1 MGNFEPG
8 EIESSNKPGEG
19 GLAYELPP
27 DQQVTKICNCFLN
40 CKLAI
45 AFNCF

>member
-1 MGNFEPG
+1 MGNFEPE

-27 DQQVTKICNCFLN
+27 DQQVTTI
-40 CKLAI
+40 
-45 AFNCF
+45 

>member
-1 MGNFEPG
+1 MKNFEFIFSIFQGMGNFEPE

-27 DQQVTKICNCFLN
+27 DLQVIKI
-40 CKLAI
+40 
-45 AFNCF
+45 